1 MRIIWLDK
9 ARSDLYQIAE
19 FIMRDDPSAA
29 LRVVSTIREA
39 THVLSQHPNLGRT
52 DRVDGTREL
61 LVVGLSFIV
70 PHQIVGPEIRI
81 LAVMHTSRKWP
92 DTF

>member
-9 ARSDLYQIAE
+9 AQSDLYQIAE
-19 FIMRDDPSAA
+19 FIMQDDPSTA
-29 LRVVSTIREA
+29 LQVVSTIREA

-52 DRVDGTREL
+52 GRVERTREL
-61 LVVGLSFIV
+61 VIAGLPFIV
-70 PHQIVGPEIRI
+70 PYQIVGPEIRI
-81 LAVMHTSRKWP
+81 LAIMHTSRKWP